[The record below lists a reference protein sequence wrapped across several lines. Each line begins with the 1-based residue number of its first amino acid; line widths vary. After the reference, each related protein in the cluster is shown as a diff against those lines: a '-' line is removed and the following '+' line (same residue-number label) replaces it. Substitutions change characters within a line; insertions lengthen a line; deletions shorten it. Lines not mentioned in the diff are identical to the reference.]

1 MRHLAHHQF
10 PVQVKWTGGRDSVGE
25 VTGNHIQHKIS
36 IPSELGGVG
45 IGTNPDELLVSA
57 AASCMTIS
65 LAATL
70 ERAHLTPIAINMQ
83 SYGEA
88 QFEQQR
94 FKMVKIIHK
103 PEIIVDQLSKK
114 DQIEKRLS
122 QLIKIADQNCMISNS
137 VRGNVAVET
146 EPIIKIQSSQSSSNS
161 NHLIK
166 KSK

>member
-1 MRHLAHHQF
+1 MAHHQF

-94 FKMVKIIHK
+94 LKW
-103 PEIIVDQLSKK
+103 SKSYINLK
-114 DQIEKRLS
+114 LLLTNYPRR
-122 QLIKIADQNCMISNS
+122 IK
-137 VRGNVAVET
+137 
-146 EPIIKIQSSQSSSNS
+146 
-161 NHLIK
+161 
-166 KSK
+166 

>member
-1 MRHLAHHQF
+1 MAHHQF
-10 PVQVKWTGGRDSVGE
+10 PVQVRWTGGRDSVGE
-25 VTGNHIQHKIS
+25 VTGDYIQHKIS

-45 IGTNPDELLVSA
+45 VGTNPDELLVSA

-70 ERAHLTPIAINMQ
+70 ERAHLSPIAINMQ

-94 FKMVKIIHK
+94 FKMVKIVHK
-103 PEIIVDQLSKK
+103 PEIIVDHLSKK
-114 DQIEKRLS
+114 EQIKKRLS

-137 VRGNVAVET
+137 VRDNVAVIT
-146 EPIIKIQSSQSSSNS
+146 EPTIKILPSKSSSD
-161 NHLIK
+161 
-166 KSK
+166 SKTSV

>member
-1 MRHLAHHQF
+1 MAHHQF
-10 PVQVKWTGGRDSVGE
+10 PVQVRWTGGRDSVGE
-25 VTGNHIQHKIS
+25 VTGDHIQHKIS

-45 IGTNPDELLVSA
+45 VGTNPDELLVSA

-70 ERAHLTPIAINMQ
+70 ERAHLSPIAINMQ

-94 FKMVKIIHK
+94 FKMVKIVHK

-114 DQIEKRLS
+114 EQIKKRLS

-137 VRGNVAVET
+137 VRDNVAVMT
-146 EPIIKIQSSQSSSNS
+146 EPTIKIQPSKSSSD
-161 NHLIK
+161 
-166 KSK
+166 SKTSI